1 MASAVFGQPSGKLT
15 ERADHPTARGT
26 VAAEGGHIFLGQGS
40 VPIIRNGTVSASA
53 AVQRSR
59 TRIAP
64 RCGLRAFRFPLLNVY
79 VHRTEAFHGGGLIGR
94 MTALI

>member
-40 VPIIRNGTVSASA
+40 VPIIRNGTVIG
-53 AVQRSR
+53 V
-59 TRIAP
+59 
-64 RCGLRAFRFPLLNVY
+64 
-79 VHRTEAFHGGGLIGR
+79 GGG
-94 MTALI
+94 TAQQDEDCAQVWAESL